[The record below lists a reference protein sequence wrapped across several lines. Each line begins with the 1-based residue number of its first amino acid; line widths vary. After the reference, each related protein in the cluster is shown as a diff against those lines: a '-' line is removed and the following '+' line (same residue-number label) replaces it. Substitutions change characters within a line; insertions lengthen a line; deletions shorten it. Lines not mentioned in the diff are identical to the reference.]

1 MTRKKLDL
9 IFSIGGVLLALLL
22 LVLGLVLRNQ
32 STFAKSYV
40 RDQMSAQQISFTPA
54 AGLSDDEKTSSCL
67 TKNAGKPLASGKQA
81 ECYAN
86 EYIGR
91 HVKEINGGK
100 TYSQTSGESR
110 AARATADKALAADPE
125 AQASKDLD
133 VAAKTLAGKTDT
145 LFKGETL
152 RGLLLTSYGFS
163 IFGERAGQAAM
174 LALLAAL
181 VLLLASAA
189 GLIHGMRKS
198 SDHLLSVP
206 STVGASTRP
215 VVGS

>member
-9 IFSIGGVLLALLL
+9 IFSIGGVLITLLL
-22 LVLGLVLRNQ
+22 VVLGLVLRNQ
-32 STFAKSYV
+32 ANFAKSYV
-40 RDQMSAQQISFTPA
+40 HDQMSAQQISFTPA
-54 AGLSDDEKTSSCL
+54 AGLSDDEKKASCL
-67 TKNAGKPLASGKQA
+67 VKNAGKPLTSGKQA

-91 HVKEINGGK
+91 HVGEVNGGK

-110 AARATADKALAADPE
+110 AARAAAEKALAADPE

-133 VAAKTLAGKTDT
+133 AAAKTLAGKTDT

-163 IFGERAGQAAM
+163 IFGERAGQAAS
-174 LALLAAL
+174 LAFVAALILLAAS
-181 VLLLASAA
+181 VA
-189 GLIHGMRKS
+189 GFLHARRKM
-198 SDHLLSVP
+198 SDHLI
-206 STVGASTRP
+206 TA
-215 VVGS
+215 

>member
-9 IFSIGGVLLALLL
+9 IFSIGGILITLLL

-32 STFAKSYV
+32 ANFAKSYV
-40 RDQMSAQQISFTPA
+40 HDQMAAQQISFTPV
-54 AGLSDDEKTSSCL
+54 AGLSDDEKKASCL
-67 TKNAGKPLASGKQA
+67 VKNAGKPLTTGKQA

-91 HVKEINGGK
+91 HVKEVNDGK

-110 AARATADKALAADPE
+110 AARAEADKALAAAPD

-133 VAAKTLAGKTDT
+133 TKAKTLAGKTET

-152 RGLLLTSYGFS
+152 RGLLLTSFGFS
-163 IFGERAGQAAM
+163 IFGERAGQAAS
-174 LALLAAL
+174 LAFLGAL
-181 VLLLASAA
+181 VLALAAVA
-189 GLIHGMRKS
+189 GIIHGMRKE
-198 SDHLLSVP
+198 SDHPIHV
-206 STVGASTRP
+206 
-215 VVGS
+215 

>member
-9 IFSIGGVLLALLL
+9 TFSIGGVLLALLFV
-22 LVLGLVLRNQ
+22 VLGLVLRNQ
-32 STFAKSYV
+32 SNFAKSYV
-40 RDQMSAQQISFTPA
+40 RDQMSAQQINFTPV
-54 AGLSDDEKTSSCL
+54 AGLSDEEKSASCL
-67 TKNAGKPLASGKQA
+67 VKNAGKPLTSGKQA

-86 EYIGR
+86 EYIGL
-91 HVKEINGGK
+91 HVKEVNGGK

-110 AARATADKALAADPE
+110 AARAAADKALAADPD

-163 IFGERAGQAAM
+163 IFGERAGQAAS
-174 LALLAAL
+174 LAFLGAL
-181 VLLLASAA
+181 VLLLASIA
-189 GLIHGMRKS
+189 GLVHGMRKE
-198 SDHLLSVP
+198 SDHLISV
-206 STVGASTRP
+206 
-215 VVGS
+215 

>member
-9 IFSIGGVLLALLL
+9 IFSTGGALLALLL
-22 LVLGLVLRNQ
+22 VVLGLVLRNQ
-32 STFAKSYV
+32 ANFAKSYV
-40 RDQMSAQQISFTPA
+40 RDQMSAQQINFTPA
-54 AGLSDDEKTSSCL
+54 AGLSDEEKSASCL
-67 TKNAGKPLASGKQA
+67 VKNAGKPITSGKQA

-91 HVKEINGGK
+91 HVKEVNGGK

-110 AARATADKALAADPE
+110 AARGAADKALAADPG

-163 IFGERAGQAAM
+163 IFGERAGQAAT
-174 LALLAAL
+174 LAFLAAA
-181 VLLLASAA
+181 VLLLASIA
-189 GLIHGMRKS
+189 GFLHGMRKG
-198 SDHLLSVP
+198 SDHLIS
-206 STVGASTRP
+206 S
-215 VVGS
+215 

>member
-1 MTRKKLDL
+1 MTRKMLDL
-9 IFSIGGVLLALLL
+9 LFSIGGVLLAILL

-32 STFAKSYV
+32 ANFAKGYV
-40 RDQMSAQQISFTPA
+40 RDQLSAQQITFTPA
-54 AGLSDDEKTSSCL
+54 AGLAEEEKAEPCL
-67 TKNAGKPLASGKQA
+67 VSNAGKLLSTGKQA

-86 EYIGR
+86 KYIGL
-91 HVKEINGGK
+91 HVAGINAGK

-110 AARATADKALAADPE
+110 AARAEADKALAADPN

-163 IFGERAGQAAM
+163 IFGERAGQAAT
-174 LALLAAL
+174 LAFLAAL
-181 VLLLASAA
+181 VLLIASLAGFA
-189 GLIHGMRKS
+189 HGMTKKA
-198 SDHLLSVP
+198 DHLIAG
-206 STVGASTRP
+206 T
-215 VVGS
+215 

>member
-9 IFSIGGVLLALLL
+9 IFGMGGVILALLL
-22 LVLGLVLRNQ
+22 VVLGLVLRNQ
-32 STFAKSYV
+32 SNFAKSYV
-40 RDQMSAQQISFTPA
+40 SEQMAAQQINFTPV
-54 AGLSDDEKTSSCL
+54 AGLSDEEKSASCL
-67 TKNAGKPLASGKQA
+67 VKNAGKALTSGKQA

-86 EYIGR
+86 EYIGF
-91 HVKEINGGK
+91 HVKAINGAK

-110 AARATADKALAADPE
+110 AARAAADKALAADPE

-163 IFGERAGQAAM
+163 IFGERAGQAAT
-174 LALLAAL
+174 LAFLAAV
-181 VLLLASAA
+181 VLLLASVA
-189 GLIHGMRKS
+189 GFIHSMRKE
-198 SDHLLSVP
+198 SDHLIS
-206 STVGASTRP
+206 G
-215 VVGS
+215 